1 MIYFKCK
8 QNKLPNDTIHACT
21 SKINLHSVLN
31 IFILVI
37 GKAIHNT
44 IFFFLQ
50 TK

>member
-21 SKINLHSVLN
+21 SLIHLHSVLN
-31 IFILVI
+31 ILMLVI
-37 GKAIHNT
+37 CKAIHNT
-44 IFFFLQ
+44 FFFFLQ